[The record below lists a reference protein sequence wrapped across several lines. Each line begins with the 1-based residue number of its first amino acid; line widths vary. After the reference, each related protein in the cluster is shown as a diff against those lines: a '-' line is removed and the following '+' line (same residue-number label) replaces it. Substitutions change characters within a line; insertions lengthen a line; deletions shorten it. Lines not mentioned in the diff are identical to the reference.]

1 MKRSTMLIGI
11 GIIILGIS
19 VLGGLFLMDLELIE
33 KTKNSLPIIEP
44 ESQKQEKSVSN
55 NVKCSPNTLGNIR
68 CLP

>member
-1 MKRSTMLIGI
+1 MLIGI

-55 NVKCSPNTLGNIR
+55 NIKCSPNALGNIR